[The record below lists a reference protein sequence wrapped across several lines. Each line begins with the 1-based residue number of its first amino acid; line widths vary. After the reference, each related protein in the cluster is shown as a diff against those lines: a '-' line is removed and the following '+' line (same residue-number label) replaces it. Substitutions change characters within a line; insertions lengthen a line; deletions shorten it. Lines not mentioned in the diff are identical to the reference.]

1 MNLEIVRIKQESEL
15 KELELNHET
24 LCDYKSLSDY
34 KSQSLKINVALCSH
48 ECERFQ
54 SFMN

>member
-15 KELELNHET
+15 KEELELNLET
-24 LCDYKSLSDY
+24 LCDY
-34 KSQSLKINVALCSH
+34 KSQSLKINVALCSY